1 MRISRSGA
9 VILSALCLLS
19 AAAVAQAE
27 AISWRQTS
35 VAAGRDGNAAVRR
48 GVVIFGTGEPATMT
62 VRLEPL
68 SPPQDGRM
76 AMRNDMSFRF
86 EDGATLQL
94 RATASV
100 AMGAD
105 GRPARGENR
114 SEGQVVGGTGR
125 FQGATG
131 TYRLR
136 SRNDIDAMVDGA
148 LGDYFAVG
156 EADIRLPPK

>member
-1 MRISRSGA
+1 
-9 VILSALCLLS
+9 
-19 AAAVAQAE
+19 
-27 AISWRQTS
+27 
-35 VAAGRDGNAAVRR
+35 
-48 GVVIFGTGEPATMT
+48 MT

-76 AMRNDMSFRF
+76 AMRNDMRFHF

-94 RATASV
+94 SATFSV
-100 AMGAD
+100 AMGTE
-105 GRPARGENR
+105 GRALRGENR

-136 SRNDIDAMVDGA
+136 SRNDIDAMADGA